1 MPAPENRFL
10 RRLRAREQQIGIF
23 STLNSPAVLELLAGS
38 GFDWILVDTEH
49 SPSEVPDVIA
59 HLQVL
64 AAFEVGGLVR
74 PAWSDPVLIKRLL
87 DAGAQ
92 SLLVPYV
99 ETAEAAAS
107 AVAATRYPPAGVRG
121 VAGGSRATGYGR
133 RTDYL
138 RTADE
143 QICVLVQIETL
154 RGLENLEAIAAV
166 PGVDGVFIGP
176 NDLAASMGLLGRATH
191 PDVLAAVDDAFGRL
205 AALGAASGYLTTDPD
220 EAARRT
226 AQGVHV
232 MGIATDTSIVNAGV
246 AVTLERSRPARLPPA
261 RGAAVPAADRPP
273 VG

>member
-10 RRLRAREQQIGIF
+10 RRLRAREQQVGIF

-64 AAFEVGGLVR
+64 AAFEVGALVR

-121 VAGGSRATGYGR
+121 VAERLEGHRLRPADGLPAHRRRADLRPRPDRDAARPGQSRGDRGGAWRGR
-133 RTDYL
+133 RVH
-138 RTADE
+138 RTERPRRVHGAAR
-143 QICVLVQIETL
+143 
-154 RGLENLEAIAAV
+154 RGDAPA
-166 PGVDGVFIGP
+166 
-176 NDLAASMGLLGRATH
+176 
-191 PDVLAAVDDAFGRL
+191 VLAAIDDAFGRL
-205 AALGAASGYLTTDPD
+205 GALGAATGYLTSEPD
-220 EAARRT
+220 EAARRA

-246 AVTLERSRPARLPPA
+246 AVTLERGAPAA
-261 RGAAVPAADRPP
+261 GRGAAVPAADRPP